1 MASVIDGKAIAAE
14 IRSEVQVSVS
24 ALTRDTGIVPGLAV
38 VLVGD
43 NPASQVYVRNKQKS
57 AREIGMNPMDI
68 KFHQDVDITTIEAQL
83 DQLNED
89 ESVHGILVQLQLLD
103 HLDVK

>member
-1 MASVIDGKAIAAE
+1 MARVIDGKAIAAE

-24 ALTRDTGIVPGLAV
+24 SLTSDTGIVPGLAV

-57 AREIGMNPMDI
+57 ASEIGMNPMDI
-68 KFHQDVDITTIEAQL
+68 KFHQDVDRDTIESKL
-83 DQLNED
+83 DEVLK
-89 ESVHGILVQLQLLD
+89 I
-103 HLDVK
+103 KC